1 MEQILERIKAECSQN
16 ISFKITLIISS
27 NKVKNSI
34 FNIESKYN
42 LEINNEQISQ
52 FKDVNILKKG
62 LGKGFNYNNK

>member
-1 MEQILERIKAECSQN
+1 M
-16 ISFKITLIISS
+16 
-27 NKVKNSI
+27 KNSI

-62 LGKGFNYNNK
+62 LGKRFNYNNKWNKKRIIYSFSFKNK